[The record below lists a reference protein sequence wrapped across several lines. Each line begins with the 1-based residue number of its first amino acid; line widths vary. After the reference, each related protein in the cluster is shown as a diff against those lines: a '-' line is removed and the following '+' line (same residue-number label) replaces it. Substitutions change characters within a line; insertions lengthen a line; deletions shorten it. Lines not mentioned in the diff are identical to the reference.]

1 MAITKTEFLPD
12 ITRQSVSS
20 ELILEIREC
29 LLDSLNNSTPY
40 KIDDLT
46 DDKEFHN
53 MQQRVRT
60 QARKLGVNVTVR
72 RAKGEDALYFQ
83 ALDDLKSN
91 AKTVDIGNDDSEEFF
106 AN

>member
-12 ITRQSVSS
+12 ITRASVSS

-29 LLDSLNNSTPY
+29 LLDSLKNNTPY
-40 KIDDLT
+40 KIDDLNV
-46 DDKEFHN
+46 DKEFHN

-60 QARKLGVNVTVR
+60 QARKLGINVTVR
-72 RAKGEDALYFQ
+72 RAITENALYFQ

-91 AKTVDIGNDDSEEFF
+91 AKTVDTNKDDSEEFF
-106 AN
+106 VS